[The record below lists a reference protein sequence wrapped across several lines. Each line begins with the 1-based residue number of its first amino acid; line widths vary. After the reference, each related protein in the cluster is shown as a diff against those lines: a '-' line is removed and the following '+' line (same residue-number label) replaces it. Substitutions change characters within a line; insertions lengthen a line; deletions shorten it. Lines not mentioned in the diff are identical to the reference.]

1 MIKRD
6 KFRHDVTLMEVLR
19 WHKFV
24 QNEKET
30 SLTWHKI
37 LKEQGPGIWEGH
49 APEHVCQVEANSG
62 DS

>member
-1 MIKRD
+1 
-6 KFRHDVTLMEVLR
+6 MEVLR